1 MFNLKETWN
10 VIAIDTLARE
20 GMCKCFLPF
29 SSNNE
34 INIIWGLY
42 ADVHQTNLEF
52 GKSKTT
58 KYLFW
63 LLGLTIQG
71 DADNDA
77 RHDVEDVV
85 CDEKKLVVLVGL
97 TISQASH

>member
-1 MFNLKETWN
+1 LKETWN
-10 VIAIDTLARE
+10 VIAIDTSARE

-29 SSNNE
+29 SSKNE
-34 INIIWGLY
+34 LNIVLGLY
-42 ADVHQTNLEF
+42 AHVHQTNLEF

-63 LLGLTIQG
+63 LLGLTTQG
-71 DADNDA
+71 DA
-77 RHDVEDVV
+77 RHDVGDVI

-97 TISQASH
+97 TISQALH